1 MYLCTQKEKHMG
13 TTKKNKHVNFSDGSK
28 YDEIETIL
36 QELAPLMP
44 KSDRGFMSR
53 GILWSVRH
61 VRSMYDD
68 LQVNRERVSEL
79 TKQVE
84 ELKAQ
89 VANLTRDRDDYR
101 DLYFEHMSQSPEYLM
116 ASMEPIKHP
125 EQPIMKKTKIIH
137 QD

>member
-1 MYLCTQKEKHMG
+1 ME

-89 VANLTRDRDDYR
+89 VANLTRDRDEYR

>member
-1 MYLCTQKEKHMG
+1 ME

-84 ELKAQ
+84 ELQAQ
-89 VANLTRDRDDYR
+89 VANLTTDRDEYR
-101 DLYFEHMSQSPEYLM
+101 DLYFKHMSQSPEYLM
-116 ASMEPIKHP
+116 ANMEPIKHP
-125 EQPIMKKTKIIH
+125 EKTILKTTKKM
-137 QD
+137 

>member
-1 MYLCTQKEKHMG
+1 MYLCTQKEKRME

-125 EQPIMKKTKIIH
+125 EKPILKKTKIIH

>member
-1 MYLCTQKEKHMG
+1 MYLCTQKEKRME

-89 VANLTRDRDDYR
+89 VANLTRDRDEYR